1 MRVKMIAAI
10 LAAAL
15 LFPFALNAEDKNEK
29 KRDKSRKMAAKTLKE
44 LYKLEPTFQAAIQKS
59 AGYAVFG

>member
-1 MRVKMIAAI
+1 MRVKVIAAI

-29 KRDKSRKMAAKTLKE
+29 KTEKHYVS
-44 LYKLEPTFQAAIQKS
+44 S
-59 AGYAVFG
+59 